1 MAETVV
7 SLAGQHVLPR
17 FLEVVNMLRG
27 LKKEVEDIKKE
38 LESFQHFINDAD
50 KVAEAEQDDG
60 KHITNKKKRVKRLRE
75 AAFSMENIIDLY
87 DIYEDKQP
95 GDPGCAA
102 LPCEAVDYIKTLI
115 FWLQIELKENYGL
128 QSKLPLEQRP
138 ISSTGN
144 QNVTRH
150 NLRMAP
156 LYAEEAEVVGFDDP
170 RDILKDWLIEGRVEL
185 TVIFVVGMGELG
197 KTTLAK
203 LVYDNMEHGSVSKSY
218 TAEGL
223 LREMLDM
230 LCNEKVEDPAPNF
243 ETLTRKLRNGLCNKG
258 YVVVFDDV
266 WNKRF
271 WNDIQFALIDNKNGS
286 RILITTQDTQVAQFC
301 MKDSLIQLKLEP
313 LSEEKSLELF
323 CKKAFGYGFDGRYP
337 KEYKDLGLEII
348 GKGQC
353 LPLAIVAIGGL
364 LYSKC
369 KSAAEWKRFSQNLS
383 LELERNSE
391 LSSISQILCLSYD
404 DLPYNLRS
412 CLLYFGMYPEDYD
425 GFVKHVTGETLEE
438 VAQQYL
444 AELINRSL
452 VQVSSFTINGKVRG
466 CCVHDSIHEMI
477 LRKIKDT
484 VFCHCIHEH
493 NQLVSSGILRHL
505 TIATGSTDLI
515 GSIERSHVRTKDLSE
530 NFISKILAKY
540 MLLRV
545 LDLEYAGLSH
555 LPENLG
561 NLIHLKYLSLRYTQ
575 FSKFTNDPLKSLTDM
590 PNLLFLCLDSHAYE
604 GQTLH
609 FQKGGFQK
617 LKELELKHVPHISIF
632 DLVTVQRLEEFLLDE
647 RKHRLVDLVVRNNSF
662 EKTVVVALSGG
673 GIVILDEVFEIL
685 PLIQLEPSASKLQF
699 PI

>member
-1 MAETVV
+1 MTTW
-7 SLAGQHVLPR
+7 R
-17 FLEVVNMLRG
+17 FMHASIV
-27 LKKEVEDIKKE
+27 
-38 LESFQHFINDAD
+38 
-50 KVAEAEQDDG
+50 
-60 KHITNKKKRVKRLRE
+60 
-75 AAFSMENIIDLY
+75 
-87 DIYEDKQP
+87 
-95 GDPGCAA
+95 
-102 LPCEAVDYIKTLI
+102 
-115 FWLQIELKENYGL
+115 
-128 QSKLPLEQRP
+128 
-138 ISSTGN
+138 
-144 QNVTRH
+144 
-150 NLRMAP
+150 
-156 LYAEEAEVVGFDDP
+156 
-170 RDILKDWLIEGRVEL
+170 
-185 TVIFVVGMGELG
+185 
-197 KTTLAK
+197 
-203 LVYDNMEHGSVSKSY
+203 EHGSVSKSY

-515 GSIERSHVRTKDLSE
+515 GSIERSHVR
-530 NFISKILAKY
+530 
-540 MLLRV
+540 
-545 LDLEYAGLSH
+545 
-555 LPENLG
+555 
-561 NLIHLKYLSLRYTQ
+561 
-575 FSKFTNDPLKSLTDM
+575 
-590 PNLLFLCLDSHAYE
+590 
-604 GQTLH
+604 
-609 FQKGGFQK
+609 
-617 LKELELKHVPHISIF
+617 
-632 DLVTVQRLEEFLLDE
+632 
-647 RKHRLVDLVVRNNSF
+647 
-662 EKTVVVALSGG
+662 
-673 GIVILDEVFEIL
+673 
-685 PLIQLEPSASKLQF
+685 
-699 PI
+699 